1 MKVEPIEPKPPSF
14 GIYKETRK
22 TDYGQWDK
30 GIFRGQNIEIYQD
43 FKDKTKL
50 YYVSDKF
57 RNWIK
62 SKLVYFDKG
71 IKKIIRSNAK

>member
-1 MKVEPIEPKPPSF
+1 MKVEPTQPKPTF
-14 GIYKETRK
+14 GIYLKTRK

-30 GIFRGQNIEIYQD
+30 GVFREQNIEIYQD

-71 IKKIIRSNAK
+71 MKKVIRSEAK